1 MDSEASTYTS
11 PQSEPFSDIE
21 MLEKEILIAKNDMIT
36 AYHDKVS
43 HFEPEFYY
51 KSAKFFMTDES
62 F

>member
-1 MDSEASTYTS
+1 MNSMDSEASTYTS

-43 HFEPEFYY
+43 HFEPEFY
-51 KSAKFFMTDES
+51 
-62 F
+62 